1 MLHIRPRVRIN
12 CKKQKN
18 LNIDP
23 ILAEI
28 LFDFFLPYNNSQ
40 NDIDLIDFLN
50 LFFQAYQ
57 KYLVTTELVLAKLTE
72 NMTIENFLKTK
83 VAPINREAFVFLFQ
97 DQLNADLTFNF
108 LKTTIQRKI
117 TDNNRQFA
125 KWQKANER
133 RLSNISKGRT
143 PKSCPKRKRSSE
155 LTAGF
160 YPCLSSQW
168 LTQKYLFELLN
179 ELIRD

>member
-12 CKKQKN
+12 CKKQEN

-23 ILAEI
+23 VLAEI
-28 LFDFFLPYNNSQ
+28 LFEFFLPYNNSQ
-40 NDIDLIDFLN
+40 NNIDLIDFLN

-57 KYLVTTELVLAKLTE
+57 KYLVTTELMLAKLTE
-72 NMTIENFLKTK
+72 DITLEDFLKTK
-83 VAPINREAFVFLFQ
+83 VAPINREMFLFLFQ
-97 DQLNADLTFNF
+97 DQLNADLAFNF
-108 LKTTIQRKI
+108 LKTTIRKKI
-117 TDNNRQFA
+117 EDNDRLFA
-125 KWQKANER
+125 KQQKANER

-155 LTAGF
+155 LTAGD

-168 LTQKYLFELLN
+168 LTQKYLFELFYL
-179 ELIRD
+179 LIRE